1 MNSAKLVDEIQAANE
16 DFVEYLKSMGDRHSE
31 LISQAMGINE
41 QYGSILDLLKGNK
54 RARVGETS
62 EVHENLPP
70 SYASDVRKFLG
81 DTYTSLEGHCDEY
94 KQACEQITR
103 EFETSFEAWKI
114 KLSDLKEQGD
124 EMQNHEVELG
134 VQLTEFKK
142 NVNP

>member
-1 MNSAKLVDEIQAANE
+1 MSIH
-16 DFVEYLKSMGDRHSE
+16 R
-31 LISQAMGINE
+31 
-41 QYGSILDLLKGNK
+41 SILDLLKGNK

-81 DTYTSLEGHCDEY
+81 DTHTSLEGHCKQY
-94 KQACEQITR
+94 KKACEQITR

>member
-1 MNSAKLVDEIQAANE
+1 MSIH
-16 DFVEYLKSMGDRHSE
+16 R
-31 LISQAMGINE
+31 
-41 QYGSILDLLKGNK
+41 SILDLLKGNK

-81 DTYTSLEGHCDEY
+81 DTYTSLEGHCKEY
-94 KQACEQITR
+94 KKACEQITR